1 MPANQRGGVMQ
12 TVVFEAYPK
21 VPLDA
26 FLPELSLEIPE
37 LSDDILAHY
46 VRNAAIEFAE
56 RSLALQREIT
66 ICLQSC
72 VPDYILEAPDCMRIV
87 SLHKVKKNGD
97 RAYADCAGFCQFDDL
112 HVVWKQPNEL
122 WVKPVPVEPQDITV
136 IVSVAPHHD
145 ACELD
150 EILLT
155 RYKEAVLAGARA
167 QLYGLQRRPWTSLV
181 SATAQRKEFDR
192 RIAAAG
198 VDRLLQGRTGS
209 VRMQTVFNRRRT
221 R

>member
-1 MPANQRGGVMQ
+1 QKP
-12 TVVFEAYPK
+12 
-21 VPLDA
+21 
-26 FLPELSLEIPE
+26 
-37 LSDDILAHY
+37 DILW
-46 VRNAAIEFAE
+46 VR
-56 RSLALQREIT
+56 
-66 ICLQSC
+66 
-72 VPDYILEAPDCMRIV
+72 
-87 SLHKVKKNGD
+87 
-97 RAYADCAGFCQFDDL
+97 
-112 HVVWKQPNEL
+112 
-122 WVKPVPVEPQDITV
+122 PVPVEAQEITV

-155 RYKEAVLAGARA
+155 RYKEAILAGTRA

-181 SATAQRKEFDR
+181 SAVEQRKEFDR

-198 VDRLLQGRTGS
+198 TDRLLQGRTGH

>member
-1 MPANQRGGVMQ
+1 MQ
-12 TVVFEAYPK
+12 TVVFDAYPK
-21 VPLDA
+21 VSLEA

-37 LSDDILAHY
+37 LSDDILMHY

-66 ICLQSC
+66 MCLQSC
-72 VPDYILEAPDCMRIV
+72 VPDYILEAPDCMRII
-87 SLHKVKKNGD
+87 SLHKVKANGK
-97 RAYADCAGFCQFDDL
+97 RAYADCAQCCQFDDL
-112 HVVWKQPNEL
+112 EVTWQQPDIL
-122 WVKPVPVEPQDITV
+122 WVRPVPVEPQEITV
-136 IVSVAPHHD
+136 VVSVAPHHD

-150 EILLT
+150 EVLLT
-155 RYKEAVLAGARA
+155 RYKEAILAGARA

-181 SATAQRKEFDR
+181 SAVEQRKEFDR

-198 VDRLLQGRTGS
+198 TDRLLQGRTGR
-209 VRMQTVFNRRRT
+209 VRMQTIFNRSRT

>member
-1 MPANQRGGVMQ
+1 MQ

-21 VPLDA
+21 VSLEA

-37 LSDDILAHY
+37 LSDDILMHY

-66 ICLQSC
+66 MCLQPC

-87 SLHKVKKNGD
+87 SLHKVKTNGK
-97 RAYADCAGFCQFDDL
+97 RAYADCAQCCVFDDL
-112 HVVWKQPNEL
+112 QVMWQKPDIL
-122 WVKPVPVEPQDITV
+122 WVRPVPVEPQEITV
-136 IVSVAPHHD
+136 VVSVAPHHD

-155 RYKEAVLAGARA
+155 RYKEAILAGTRA

-181 SATAQRKEFDR
+181 SAVEQRKEFDR

-198 VDRLLQGRTGS
+198 TDRLLQGRTGR
-209 VRMQTVFNRRRT
+209 VRMQTIFNRSRT